1 MARKS
6 DSGFLDNIFD
16 NNVVV
21 FAARLVLFSGA
32 LVLAFAA
39 VYTTWSIVS
48 WMKLRQWLKRA
59 GPFEVSQ
66 EAITDLKEEV
76 DFWRDSA
83 VDANAENQALSQRV
97 DESNDLIERMS
108 QHIREQEM
116 ELERSRESEI

>member
-39 VYTTWSIVS
+39 AYTTWSIVS